1 MILRCSLLF
10 HFLPAPFSHL
20 FPGPLLELDYPD
32 SFLGPISV
40 PEQLQSP
47 GAAAAKLLS
56 RVQLCATSQMAAHQ
70 APTSK
75 GFSRQEHWS
84 GVPLPSP
91 ATPQCRP
98 PFTIHLC
105 SHLSLQFTSTQ
116 ECAFQLHTK
125 LLATLTRI
133 FFKDSSTRHFLVVQW
148 LEFYASTA
156 GA

>member
-20 FPGPLLELDYPD
+20 FHGPLLELGYPD
-32 SFLGPISV
+32 SSLGPISV

-56 RVQLCATSQMAAHQ
+56 RVQLCDLTDGSPPGSYIHGIFQ
-70 APTSK
+70 ARVLEW
-75 GFSRQEHWS
+75 GAIAFSNN
-84 GVPLPSP
+84 
-91 ATPQCRP
+91 PQCRP